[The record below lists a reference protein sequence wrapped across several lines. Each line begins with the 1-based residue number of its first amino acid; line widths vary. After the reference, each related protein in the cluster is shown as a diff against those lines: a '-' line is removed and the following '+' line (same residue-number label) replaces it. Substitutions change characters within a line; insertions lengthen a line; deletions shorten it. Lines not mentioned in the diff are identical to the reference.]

1 MSSRTEKRLRE
12 ILVKVLLT
20 DEAKINDGTSQRDL
34 ETWDS
39 MAHLMLVSEVESAFG
54 VMMSDEDI
62 TGIKTVGDL
71 KSVLRKLGLDI

>member
-1 MSSRTEKRLRE
+1 MSSRAEERLRE
-12 ILVKVLLT
+12 ILAKVLLA
-20 DEAKINDGTSQRDL
+20 DETEINDGTSQRDL